1 MDLQRFFFLIFFKD
15 WKCFQIH
22 KLKTTR
28 AFISNSFEDRSI
40 WFDLMALL
48 KVIQVQI
55 YDLVPGLY
63 KEHTRKTMLL
73 RCIMFTCYV
82 IVSDFIILG

>member
-1 MDLQRFFFLIFFKD
+1 
-15 WKCFQIH
+15 
-22 KLKTTR
+22 
-28 AFISNSFEDRSI
+28 
-40 WFDLMALL
+40 MALL

-55 YDLVPGLY
+55 YDLVAWLY

-73 RCIMFTCYV
+73 RYIMFTYYV